1 MSEVL
6 VTISFLAV
14 IDIFLTNRHFYQ
26 PHSQCPLSSSLETR
40 LCIAAGHMI
49 PTTTWI
55 NLQVE
60 RSCMMWKRVGYKVVL
75 MTDTSHDII
84 ILDSSQILGATQLG
98 PFLEVERER
107 TWERGCTL
115 NFYFYKVQRFK
126 KIINS
131 DPNGEAL
138 PTGSTPYL
146 FTKTDLL
153 FLYWNFEF
161 LYFFGY

>member
-26 PHSQCPLSSSLETR
+26 PHSQCPLSSSVETR

-49 PTTTWI
+49 PTTTCI
-55 NLQVE
+55 NLQIE
-60 RSCMMWKRVGYKVVL
+60 RSCIMWKRVGYKVVL

-98 PFLEVERER
+98 SFLEVERER

-138 PTGSTPYL
+138 PTGSTPYP
-146 FTKTDLL
+146 FTKTNLL
-153 FLYWNFEF
+153 FLYWNAKIF
-161 LYFFGY
+161 